1 MTKGTPRKKM
11 ANRYEVAEYD
21 RQVKQRRIEFV
32 FSEMLRDP
40 SSRFHGMS
48 YALRPGCP
56 CNCAKCEARRLRRI
70 KEARERRNRCR

>member
-21 RQVKQRRIEFV
+21 SQVKQRRIEFV
-32 FSEMLRDP
+32 FSEMMRDP

-56 CNCAKCEARRLRRI
+56 CNCSKCEDRRLRRI
-70 KEARERRNRCR
+70 KEARDRRNRCR